1 MSEFITRMTSNT
13 FTMRLVFEDKTA
25 LEVTIT
31 GKGFAYERETG
42 ALIRGTVDSLA
53 LTNLSQ
59 EGRHLSLVESHKLGG
74 LNLPVAKLADMSGA
88 QFWNHVKHVIEMFD
102 KLSNL
107 HEGVTHS
114 FFSPLKNVVEGSDLN
129 DNLVGSRMADVM
141 MGNGGNDRINGA
153 AGDDLL
159 NGGKGNDLLNG
170 GNGHDFLIDQEG
182 NNTLN
187 GGAGNDRILGGQGDD
202 RLSGST
208 GRDILYGAGGTDRL
222 SGGRDAD
229 VFVFN
234 TKDEGRL
241 TVTDFTR
248 GDVLV
253 NLATGGAEESF
264 KHFFDGAKQV
274 GKDVVYQA
282 DGLHLTLK
290 NLKLEAIGLGSFADA
305 NVVKEAGLLF

>member
-31 GKGFAYERETG
+31 GKGFAYDRETG
-42 ALIRGTVDSLA
+42 ALMRGSVDSLA
-53 LTNLSQ
+53 VTNLAQ
-59 EGRHLSLVESHKLGG
+59 EGRHFGLVESHKLGG
-74 LNLPVAKLADMSGA
+74 LNLPVEKLADLSGA

-208 GRDILYGAGGTDRL
+208 GRDILYGAGGMDRL

-290 NLKLEAIGLGSFADA
+290 NLKLEAIGLGGFADA
-305 NVVKEAGLLF
+305 DVVKEAGLLF

>member
-31 GKGFAYERETG
+31 GKGFAYDRETG
-42 ALIRGTVDSLA
+42 ALMRGTVDSLA

-59 EGRHLSLVESHKLGG
+59 EGRHLNLVESHKLGG
-74 LNLPVAKLADMSGA
+74 LNLPVEKLADMSGA
-88 QFWNHVKHVIEMFD
+88 QFWNHVKHVIELFD
-102 KLSNL
+102 KLSIL

-129 DNLVGSRMADVM
+129 DNLVWSRMADVM

-153 AGDDLL
+153 AADDLL

-170 GNGHDFLIDQEG
+170 GNGNDFLIDEQG
-182 NNTLN
+182 HNNLN
-187 GGAGNDRILGGQGDD
+187 GGAGNDRMLGGQGND

-208 GRDILYGAGGTDRL
+208 GRDIMYGSGGVDRL

-234 TKDEGRL
+234 SKEASRI
-241 TVTDFTR
+241 TVTDFER
-248 GDVLV
+248 GDLLV

-264 KHFFDGAKQV
+264 KYFLDGARQV

-290 NLKLEAIGLGSFADA
+290 NFKLDAIGMGNFTDA
-305 NVVKEAGLLF
+305 GMVKEAGLLF